1 MKTLLKNGLIVDG
14 TGVKAYPADLLIEG
28 ERIAAIGLLDG
39 LEADEVIDITGKCIA
54 PGFIDAH
61 SHNDWFAPRPD
72 NRRFFAPFVQQGITT
87 QVTGNCGFSP
97 FGFENYTPHKAL
109 LGSGL
114 FSMEEMEKGDF
125 LRLSGF
131 FEYVKRL
138 PVNIVPLY
146 GHMSGR
152 ISISGYEN
160 RALTEA
166 ELTRLDS
173 IMEQALL
180 DGAAGVSLGLMYEPD
195 RYAPYDEL
203 KRAAQIVA
211 RHGKILSVHA
221 RACSAASTSYQ
232 PPVGGR
238 AHNLRALDEMIKI
251 ARETGAKVQFSHLI
265 FVGSRTWRT
274 ADEALEMIHKVNRE
288 GLEFMYD
295 SYAMTCGASV
305 ITVILPPWYLSLSPE
320 MRRSPMARVRI
331 ALEIGVTKRILG
343 FDFDDIVMAW
353 VADDQEALCGKSVR
367 QIAREWRMSDLDAYL
382 KLVELSG
389 GKGRVLMHKY
399 LTDGILARLMD
410 DPNCLCMTDA
420 WLEEKGT
427 QNPACFSCFPE
438 FLRLSRERNMLE
450 KTVRQMTGATADRF
464 HIPERGYLKEG
475 YFADMTVFDPQQIRP
490 SETPEGR
497 PHGIEQVYV
506 AGQPVLKNG
515 DLVKD
520 ACGRMLL
527 QNPSQKTSSFL

>member
-14 TGVKAYPADLLIEG
+14 TGLKAYSADLLIDG
-28 ERIAAIGLLDG
+28 DRMAYIGKTDDAC
-39 LEADEVIDITGKCIA
+39 ADEVIDCSGRCIA

-61 SHNDWFAPRPD
+61 SHNDWFAARPD
-72 NRRFFAPFVQQGITT
+72 NCRFFAPFIQQGITT

-97 FGFENYTPHKAL
+97 FGFEKDSPHKAL

-114 FSMEEMEKGDF
+114 FSMENVENHDF
-125 LRLSGF
+125 SSLPGF
-131 FEYVKRL
+131 FGHCGRL
-138 PVNIVPLY
+138 PLNIVPFY

-152 ISISGYEN
+152 ISVSGYEN
-160 RALTEA
+160 RALTEP
-166 ELTRLDS
+166 ELLRLDS
-173 IMEQALL
+173 MMEQALSE
-180 DGAAGVSLGLMYEPD
+180 GAVGISLGLMYEPD

-203 KRAAQIVA
+203 KRAAQITA

-232 PPVGGR
+232 PPIGGR

-251 ARETGAKVQFSHLI
+251 ARETGVKVQFSHLI
-265 FVGSRTWRT
+265 FVGSRTWRP
-274 ADEALEMIHKVNRE
+274 ADEALALIRKANSE

-295 SYAMTCGASV
+295 SYAMTFGSSI
-305 ITVILPPWYLSLSPE
+305 ITVILPNWYLSLAPE
-320 MRRSPMARVRI
+320 KRCPPMVRMRI

-343 FDFDDIVMAW
+343 FNFGDIVMAW
-353 VADDQEALCGKSVR
+353 VAQGREALCGKSVH
-367 QIAREWRMSDLDAYL
+367 QIAQEWRLSDLDAYL

-399 LTDGILARLMD
+399 LTGGILKRLMD

-420 WLEEKGT
+420 WLEEKGM
-427 QNPACFSCFPE
+427 QNPACFDCFPE
-438 FLRLSRERNMLE
+438 FLRLAGERNMLE

-464 HIPERGYLKEG
+464 RIPERGYLKKG
-475 YFADMTVFDPQQIRP
+475 YIADITVFDPREIRP

-497 PHGIEQVYV
+497 PHGIVQVYI
-506 AGQPVLKNG
+506 AGQPALLDG
-515 DLVKD
+515 GLAADG
-520 ACGRMLL
+520 CGKMLL
-527 QNPSQKTSSFL
+527 QKE